1 MDYNYI
7 NMNDYARKDHFAY
20 FKQMAYPY
28 VGVTVNVEITDW
40 LLAVKARRLPFFHS
54 FLYAVSAAAN
64 SVPQLRQRIK
74 GDSII
79 IYKNCPSSYTVA
91 LEDGTY
97 GYCTLDTNQP
107 FAQFLTYAK
116 EEQEKAVAKAGID
129 DGEDSDALFFISSL
143 PWLAYSALVQ
153 PVPSPADSN
162 PRITWG
168 RYFQMEQKM
177 WIPVSLLCH
186 HALTDGIH
194 LHAFYEQL
202 NQRLGRMRSLLQAET
217 GK

>member
-1 MDYNYI
+1 MINANYI
-7 NMNDYARKDHFAY
+7 DMKDYARKDHFAY
-20 FKQMAYPY
+20 FKNMANPY
-28 VGVTVNVEITDW
+28 VGVTVNVDITDW
-40 LLAVKARRLPFFHS
+40 LRDVKARRLPFFHS
-54 FLYAVSAAAN
+54 FLYAVAAAAN
-64 SVPQLRQRIK
+64 CVPQLRQRIR
-74 GDSII
+74 GDRILM
-79 IYKNCPSSYTVA
+79 YEQCPCSYTVA

-97 GYCTLDTNQP
+97 CYCTLHTDQP

-116 EEQEKAVAKAGID
+116 AEQEQAVKAGGID

-143 PWLAYSALVQ
+143 PWLTYSAIVQ
-153 PVPSPADSN
+153 PTPSPADSN

-186 HALTDGIH
+186 HALVDGVH

-202 NQRLGRMRSLLQAET
+202 NRQLSEMCSL
-217 GK
+217 